1 VDERLLDAA
10 AANNAAW
17 CDAVCRLRGIDGAHA
32 DDAWTSPMRTPDYYP
47 DAVTLRRSVDVSRL
61 LGRIDSSAG
70 CSIKDSF
77 ADLALQPHGFSVLF
91 EAQWLHWPAE
101 GQSGGESLRW
111 TQVRD
116 ADGLADWDEA
126 RGRALVERWD
136 YPAGIV
142 SAADVIVAAGSRAE
156 EVVAGAALCTAAGV
170 VGLANVYATD
180 GRLVEAFRG
189 AAAAAARWRPGA
201 PVVGYETGSD
211 LEAALEAGFEPIGPL
226 SVWLKG

>member
-1 VDERLLDAA
+1 MDERLAAAA
-10 AANNAAW
+10 AANNASW
-17 CDAVCRLRGIDGAHA
+17 CASVCRLVGIEGTRQH
-32 DDAWTSPMRTPDYYP
+32 DAWTSAVRTPDHYP
-47 DAVTLRRSVDVSRL
+47 DAVTLRSMVEVPRL
-61 LGRIDSSAG
+61 LARIDASTG

-77 ADLALQPHGFSVLF
+77 ADLALEAYGFGVLF